1 MGGML
6 HDLGKIGVPDAILNK
21 PGPLTK
27 EEFAIMKTHPLLGAK
42 IVENIPFL
50 KPSLPYILYHH
61 ERYDG
66 NGYPHGLAGEDIPI
80 EGRLLA
86 VVDTI
91 DAITSDRPYRKG
103 RGIDIAVQQLR
114 EHSGTQFDPH
124 IVEICLMVLPGVE
137 ETEEELAEV
146 AH

>member
-1 MGGML
+1 
-6 HDLGKIGVPDAILNK
+6 
-21 PGPLTK
+21 
-27 EEFAIMKTHPLLGAK
+27 MKTHPLLGVK
-42 IVENIPFL
+42 IVENIAFL
-50 KPSLPYILYHH
+50 KPSLPYILFHH

-66 NGYPHGLAGEDIPI
+66 KGYPHGLAGEDIPI

-103 RGIDIAVQQLR
+103 RGIDIAIQQLR

-124 IVEICLMVLPGVE
+124 IVEICLKVLPRIKE
-137 ETEEELAEV
+137 REEELAEV
-146 AH
+146 AR